1 MYPALSPTEKTPVM
15 AVPVA
20 APAPT
25 PATVPMYG
33 GYQAAPPQYYAVPPP
48 PCDHEDNDNVFWY
61 ALTSPLRL
69 LTFQLVFFHLF
80 NHVLALL
87 AFVLVISV
95 GSLGVG
101 LIPLCCLGLLVLQFL
116 LHLVRV
122 FAECDV
128 YLYNCVAP
136 TKDQITVNFQVPRR
150 GLYHRSGY
158 RLSPSL
164 STLSAESI
172 LAVFYFVAIKLPL
185 ALMFSLTPLILLA
198 TSIACMAFPLYWD
211 DSYANNQP
219 MTLTYTH
226 HHRVHTLHASVA
238 GIPVD
243 EAHKVQIA
251 LFGVGFLYFSVLCL
265 HGFGAILRGTTKFFT
280 SEFFSTTGVVAQTQQ
295 PTYFYAPSAPMYAP
309 VYDDLPSSVQAP
321 LMVEVPDNR
330 RRRQDTFARYCTKL
344 GNMLLLVLLS
354 LVSMS
359 FSIGLFV
366 VIIVGVSCGIGFL
379 PLACVGLVVL
389 NCLMAC
395 VKPLATLDEALFR
408 QRQQL
413 YQAIVSN

>member
-20 APAPT
+20 APT
-25 PATVPMYG
+25 PAAVPMYG

-48 PCDHEDNDNVFWY
+48 PCDDHEDNVFWY

-80 NHVLALL
+80 NLVLALL
-87 AFVLVISV
+87 AFALVVSV

-128 YLYNCVAP
+128 YLYNCIAP

-185 ALMFSLTPLILLA
+185 ALMFSLTPLVLLL
-198 TSIACMAFPLYWD
+198 TSVACMAFPLYWD
-211 DSYANNQP
+211 DAYASSQP
-219 MTLTYTH
+219 MTITYTH
-226 HHRVHTLHASVA
+226 HHRVYTLHASVA

-243 EAHKVQIA
+243 EAHKAQIA

-309 VYDDLPSSVQAP
+309 VYDDRQQALPTSG
-321 LMVEVPDNR
+321 
-330 RRRQDTFARYCTKL
+330 TFARYCTKL

-413 YQAIVSN
+413 YEAIVS